1 VKNITRTR
9 NIIVLIIPLLVV
21 ISTLFLSGCESGAK
35 GGGLSAQE
43 KKSMTAKSDP
53 AHPPKAMVEFMNKA
67 RTEGRPENVKSPWS
81 K

>member
-1 VKNITRTR
+1 
-9 NIIVLIIPLLVV
+9 
-21 ISTLFLSGCESGAK
+21 
-35 GGGLSAQE
+35 
-43 KKSMTAKSDP
+43 MTAKSDP